1 MILLSIYAATIIFY
15 CLAMFCFMLEVTL
28 LAREKGY
35 EIPSGGNKI
44 KLYIALFK
52 ILVVGC
58 IPIFNVILG
67 FLFLFSDEIK
77 NNVVEKF
84 ILKNKE

>member
-1 MILLSIYAATIIFY
+1 MILLSIYTVTIIFY
-15 CLAMFCFMLEVTL
+15 CLTMFCFMLEVTL

-44 KLYIALFK
+44 KLFVALFK

-67 FLFLFSDEIK
+67 FLFLFSDEVK
-77 NNVVEKF
+77 NKVVEQIHAKT
-84 ILKNKE
+84 